1 MEFSAIVEQR
11 RSVKSYDS
19 SATISDDQLKSL
31 FAAVVKSPSSFN
43 LQHWGF
49 VVTRD
54 QPLKE
59 TLQGA
64 AWGQPQVA
72 ACSAVVVVC
81 GKLDA
86 HQDVEKLFAG
96 APEEIV
102 QKVDGICQQIY
113 GGSEQMQRDEAV
125 RGSTLAAMS
134 LMYAAKDQ
142 GLDSGPMIGFD
153 AGAVAEI
160 LDIPSNYLPTMMI
173 VLGTGSEEAL
183 PPQSRKPLD
192 EVVKLEKFSGN
203 GLS

>member
-1 MEFSAIVEQR
+1 MEFSDLVEQR

-31 FAAVVKSPSSFN
+31 FAATVKSPSSFN

-54 QPLKE
+54 QALKE

-81 GKLDA
+81 GKLDG
-86 HQDVEKLFAG
+86 HKDVATIFAG
-96 APEEIV
+96 APDEVV
-102 QKVDGICQQIY
+102 QKVDGVCQQIY
-113 GGSEQMQRDEAV
+113 GNSEQMQRDEAV

-153 AGAVAEI
+153 PNAVAEI
-160 LDIPSNYLPTMMI
+160 LEIPDNYIPTMMI
-173 VLGTGSEEAL
+173 VLGTGTDEAMQ
-183 PPQSRKPLD
+183 PQSRKSLD
-192 EVVKLEKFSGN
+192 EVVKLEKFSGS
-203 GLS
+203 GLN

>member
-1 MEFSAIVEQR
+1 M
-11 RSVKSYDS
+11 
-19 SATISDDQLKSL
+19 
-31 FAAVVKSPSSFN
+31 
-43 LQHWGF
+43 
-49 VVTRD
+49 
-54 QPLKE
+54 
-59 TLQGA
+59 
-64 AWGQPQVA
+64 
-72 ACSAVVVVC
+72 VVC

-86 HQDVEKLFAG
+86 HQDVAEIFAG
-96 APEEIV
+96 APEEVV
-102 QKVDGICQQIY
+102 QKVDGVCQQIY

-173 VLGTGSEEAL
+173 VLGKGSDEAL

-203 GLS
+203 GLR

>member
-1 MEFSAIVEQR
+1 MEFSALVEQR
-11 RSVKSYDS
+11 RSVKNYDS

-49 VVTRD
+49 VVSRD
-54 QPLKE
+54 QTLKE
-59 TLQGA
+59 SLQGA

-86 HQDVEKLFAG
+86 YQDVAQIFAG
-96 APEEIV
+96 APDEVI
-102 QKVDGICQQIY
+102 QKVDGVCQQIY
-113 GGSEQMQRDEAV
+113 GNNEQAQRDEAI

-153 AGAVAEI
+153 PNAVAEI
-160 LDIPSNYLPTMMI
+160 LDIPSNYIPTMMI
-173 VLGTGSEEAL
+173 VLGTGADEEL